1 MPTWRRR
8 SRRSRLRLVVLTGV
22 LLAGCS
28 QGPGGSASSQA
39 VHLGVLV
46 QAGGPGDAVK
56 ELATQYE
63 QTHSGTTVEVTELP
77 YDNTRERTLA
87 DFTSHKGAYDVV
99 AMDYLWTKEYA
110 KAKFIVPLDEFVTK
124 ARDTVKLDD
133 FFKSYIDYGTID
145 GKLYGLPWLGAVYM
159 LYYRKDLL
167 EEHGVAVPTTWD
179 EFAAAAKTLQEK
191 TGLYGTTFI
200 GKRDD
205 PLVDEFWSIAWSY
218 GAQIYDGHNATI
230 DTPEALAALKVWNE
244 AYKTASPD
252 SLNADWPAVAA
263 SFSQGNSAMMLN
275 FSDTSE
281 TILGEDSK
289 VADKV
294 GFAALPTG
302 PTGKLTPNLGGWAI
316 GINADSKNQQAA
328 FDFIAW
334 LTSTATQEAGL
345 PLGGS
350 VTRAS
355 VLSNPALAEKYPY
368 FAAELVNFQNSVP
381 FPQATNWVE
390 WEAAMAPPISEGL
403 GGQRSLESALQVAQE
418 RLQPLVQQEFP

>member
-1 MPTWRRR
+1 LILLTG
-8 SRRSRLRLVVLTGV
+8 VVLTGCSSG
-22 LLAGCS
+22 AGS
-28 QGPGGSASSQA
+28 SASNQA
-39 VHLGVLV
+39 THLGVLV

-56 ELATQYE
+56 QLATQYE
-63 QTHSGTTVEVTELP
+63 QAYPGTTVEVTELP
-77 YDNTRERTLA
+77 YDNTRERSLA

-110 KAKFIVPLDEFVTK
+110 KAGFIVPLDDFVAK
-124 ARDTVKLDD
+124 AKDTIKLDD

-167 EEHGVAVPTTWD
+167 AASNTAVPTTWD
-179 EFAAAAKTLQEK
+179 GYAAAAKTLQEK
-191 TGLYGTTFI
+191 TGLYGATFI

-218 GAQIYDGHNATI
+218 GAQIYDGHAATI
-230 DTPEALAALKVWNE
+230 DTPEALAALKVW
-244 AYKTASPD
+244 ADVYKTASPD
-252 SLNADWPAVAA
+252 SLDADWPTVAA
-263 SFSQGNSAMMLN
+263 SFSQGKSAMMLN

-281 TILGEDSK
+281 TILGKDSK
-289 VADKV
+289 VAETV
-294 GFAALPTG
+294 GFAPLPKG

-316 GINADSKNQQAA
+316 GVNADSKNQQAA

-334 LTSTATQEAGL
+334 LTSAATQEAGL

-355 VLSNPALAEKYPY
+355 VLSNPALAQKYPY

-381 FPQATNWVE
+381 FPQATNWVK

-418 RLQPLVQQEFP
+418 RLQPLVQEEFP